1 MSDKSP
7 WALGLDIGGTKI
19 VGGLV
24 NAQGELARVNGKP
37 LIIKYEYDGLVE
49 GSNRAQ
55 ELLVRIGQQLLA
67 APTVPP
73 AQICAVGL
81 GVAGIV
87 DFTRGRVVIDSANVP
102 GMEEIDFP
110 VFCAEQFGLPAY
122 ADNDGNCAAYAEA
135 HFGAGRGCDP
145 VFCATLGAGV
155 GGGLIVGGE
164 IYRGFFGSAME
175 IGHTVVNYQ
184 GGPCPCGGTGH
195 LEKWFATEAIERRLA
210 QAVQEYPSCLIAQY
224 SAIPQQPTVEAL
236 FAAVRDDDP
245 VAQPI
250 VDDILEMLAAAL
262 GTASSLLAPE
272 VVVIGGGMA
281 QAGEVLFAPLRAKL
295 PKYIAY
301 PSGAYLPAIVP
312 AALGPEAT
320 LIGAGALALAERSKA
335 KSS

>member
-1 MSDKSP
+1 MDNESP

-24 NAQGELARVNGKP
+24 NARGELATVHGKP
-37 LIIKYEYDGLVE
+37 IIIRYEYDGMTE
-49 GSNRAQ
+49 GSSRAQ
-55 ELLVRIGQQLLA
+55 ELLVRIGQELLA
-67 APTVPP
+67 VPTVSQ
-73 AQICAVGL
+73 AQISAVGI
-81 GVAGIV
+81 GVAGTV
-87 DFTRGRVVIDSANVP
+87 DFTQGRVVIDSANVP

-110 VFCAEQFGLPAY
+110 TLCIEQFGVPGY
-122 ADNDGNCAAYAEA
+122 ADNDVNCAAYAEA
-135 HFGAGRGCDP
+135 HFGAGRGCNP

-155 GGGLIVGGE
+155 GGGLIVAGQV
-164 IYRGFFGSAME
+164 YRGFFGSAME

-195 LEKWFATEAIERRLA
+195 LEKWFATAAIEKRLA
-210 QAVQEYPSCLIAQY
+210 QAVQQHPNCLIGQY
-224 SAIPQQPTVEAL
+224 SVIVQRPRVEAL
-236 FAAVRDDDP
+236 FAAVRDNDP
-245 VAQPI
+245 VAQSI
-250 VDDILEMLAAAL
+250 LDDLLEMLAAAL
-262 GTASSLLAPE
+262 GTVSSLLVPE
-272 VVVIGGGMA
+272 VVVIGGGIA

-320 LIGAGALALAERSKA
+320 LIGAGALALAERSKT